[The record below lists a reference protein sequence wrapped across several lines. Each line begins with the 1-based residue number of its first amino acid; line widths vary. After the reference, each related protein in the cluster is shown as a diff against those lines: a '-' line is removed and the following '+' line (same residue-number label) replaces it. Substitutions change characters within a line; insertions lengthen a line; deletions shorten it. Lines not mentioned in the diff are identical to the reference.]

1 MAWTEDE
8 NRKAGWTQKK
18 LRLKAADAANLA
30 AVASMLGV
38 NQSEAVA
45 ELCRRFLKKAKR

>member
-8 NRKAGWTQKK
+8 NKKAGWVQKK
-18 LRLKAADAANLA
+18 LRLKAIDAANLA
-30 AVASMLGV
+30 AVAEMLNL

-45 ELCRRFLKKAKR
+45 ELCRRFLKKVKR